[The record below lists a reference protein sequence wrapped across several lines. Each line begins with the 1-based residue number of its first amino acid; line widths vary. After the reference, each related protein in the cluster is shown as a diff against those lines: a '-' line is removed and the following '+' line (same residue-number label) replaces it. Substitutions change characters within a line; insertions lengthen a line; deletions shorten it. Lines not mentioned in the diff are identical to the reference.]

1 MWQKEADW
9 AAEFERLGI
18 RRHGEF
24 TFYSGRKSNVKY
36 DFDYLYKIPSM
47 HSRACHDLLKK
58 SQLEIEPEN
67 TLFVGPER
75 GGISIA
81 YELARQCG
89 AKSAYTRKRTFC
101 FELDECFRPDPGNVV
116 VLCDDVLTTGKSFA
130 QSCTA
135 IERFGVPVSFCEK
148 TLVFVNRS
156 GFGKVCL
163 WPHAHPQTYLHNRD
177 IVALVE
183 TNEPGWASIN

>member
-1 MWQKEADW
+1 MLQRKTDW
-9 AAEFERLGI
+9 EIEFKSRGV
-18 RRHGEF
+18 RREGEF

-47 HSRACHDLLKK
+47 YSNACQDLLEKARLK
-58 SQLEIEPEN
+58 IEPEN
-67 TLFVGPER
+67 TIFVGPER

-89 AKSAYTRKRTFC
+89 AKAAYTRKTTFS
-101 FELDECFRPDPGNVV
+101 FELDECFRPDSGNVI
-116 VLCDDVLTTGKSFA
+116 VLCDDVLTTGKSFT

-135 IERFGVPVSFCEK
+135 IGRFGARVSFCEK

-163 WPHAHPQTYLHNRD
+163 WPHAHPQAHSHNRD
-177 IVALVE
+177 IIALVE